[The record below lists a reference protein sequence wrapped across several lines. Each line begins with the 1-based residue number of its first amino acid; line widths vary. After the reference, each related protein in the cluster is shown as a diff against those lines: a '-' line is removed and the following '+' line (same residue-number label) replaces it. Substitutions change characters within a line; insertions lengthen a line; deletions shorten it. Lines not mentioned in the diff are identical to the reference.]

1 MNPSLNFEIYLDLKV
16 QYLDI
21 IYQQYLCCIF
31 YVRAFENI
39 FPLH

>member
-1 MNPSLNFEIYLDLKV
+1 MIPSLNFEIYLDLKV

-21 IYQQYLCCIF
+21 ISVFMLHFLPTY
-31 YVRAFENI
+31 I